1 MKGVSSRAAQT
12 ARDLSTVFGH
22 TGQVRPARHIAPSW
36 IAKTNSGGLSCDCE
50 VPRRRFAPLG
60 MTTLNFPP
68 ILLASAEACPSL
80 SGMKNIVLTLALSLA
95 TSVFAASPAE
105 QQLSE
110 SIKTLNLSVVHLWAP
125 WCSNCQA
132 ELKSGGWL
140 KTVKANP
147 QVKFYFVSVWN
158 GGEDGRAMLTKY
170 EIANQ
175 PNVTIL
181 ADPGPR
187 SGADKIKRFL
197 DLPLSWIPTTWVYKG
212 GDLRFALNYGEVR
225 FDVLQQFF
233 ADSTSEWSH
242 KGETN

>member
-1 MKGVSSRAAQT
+1 MLSEIAYLEP
-12 ARDLSTVFGH
+12 RDFLRILVCPPKR
-22 TGQVRPARHIAPSW
+22 RPLAPSR
-36 IAKTNSGGLSCDCE
+36 T
-50 VPRRRFAPLG
+50 FA
-60 MTTLNFPP
+60 
-68 ILLASAEACPSL
+68 
-80 SGMKNIVLTLALSLA
+80 MKKLALLFVLVLWSMVVTPL
-95 TSVFAASPAE
+95 FAASSAE
-105 QQLSE
+105 QQLTE
-110 SIKTLNLSVVHLWAP
+110 SIKAPGLSVVHLWAP

-170 EIANQ
+170 ELANQ

-212 GDLRFALNYGEVR
+212 GDLRYALNYGEVR
-225 FDVLQQFF
+225 FDMLQQFF

-242 KGETN
+242 NGETN